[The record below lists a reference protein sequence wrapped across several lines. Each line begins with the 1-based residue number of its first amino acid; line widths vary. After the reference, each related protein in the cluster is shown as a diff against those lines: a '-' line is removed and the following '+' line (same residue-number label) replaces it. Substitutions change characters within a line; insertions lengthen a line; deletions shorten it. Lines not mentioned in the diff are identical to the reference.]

1 MTFTWSPPNVT
12 DKNTDATRD
21 VLLQMAAIE
30 LREQGLLGFRIA
42 RVAESAHCSVSLFYR
57 YFVDREGL
65 IVQVLADVFDK
76 LQVEYVNSVAAWVN
90 SQETITASTIA
101 TTVPNISAAAESEF
115 TVWRLR
121 ILAISTEN
129 TFLRRSLEATVQ
141 RVLPVWREIF
151 ATMAS
156 KLPAGETIDFRV
168 FGSMLAMHMPY
179 YNALLGADCV
189 QDAEYRE
196 FLTDVLSRNARSSG
210 ATAPRR

>member
-1 MTFTWSPPNVT
+1 VTFTWSPPNVT

-42 RVAESAHCSVSLFYR
+42 RVAESAHCSVSLIYR

-196 FLTDVLSRNARSSG
+196 FLTDVLSRNGHSSA